1 MTLRVKLTF
10 REELVKEPLLGVVAK
25 RFDVLP
31 NVRRANV
38 EEASGWIVCEL
49 DGDGAEIERAVAF
62 LRDAGVDVEL
72 LGGDVVE

>member
-1 MTLRVKLTF
+1 VTLRVKLTF
-10 REELVKEPLLGVVAK
+10 RGELVKEPLLGVVAK

-62 LRDAGVDVEL
+62 LREAGVDVEL